1 MAQEVNNQQTSPNNL
16 IELHD
21 INRIFGIGEAES
33 YALQNFYLQ
42 VKPGEFIMIMGS
54 SGCGKTTLL
63 NILGFL
69 DRPTSGQYFLNQT
82 PTSHFSS
89 RRLAKLRSQKI
100 GIIFQEYNLI
110 PTLTVLENVA
120 LPLIYAGVS
129 HTKAIIKASET
140 LKNFDLQ
147 TKEYYYP
154 YQLSGGQKQRV
165 AIARALV
172 ANPEIILAD
181 EPTGSLDTKSSET
194 VMQELHRVHQAGN
207 TIIMVTHNPALTKYA
222 TRVLHM
228 IDGSIDRDFK
238 FVADHN
244 LPERIDIHFNSK
256 TSRPEAPQ
264 VINTEAPRVT
274 KPETP
279 RVTKPEIPRVAPE
292 PKLEIPRPKITR
304 SPPLILLNQ
313 NSFRILQKNL
323 SINPSLTI
331 LVPFLNFQILL
342 KSQPLLQSRNT
353 SLLLKLKPNQLSL
366 QFLKM
371 NQKRLNAFPKL
382 LLLLR
387 SSVINLIPPSNLILI
402 LTKNLSLTLKNLL
415 KRKVTNN
422 VIVASHKLR
431 HRPLFFEAPK
441 ITYISHLSW
450 YRHRYR

>member
-21 INRIFGIGEAES
+21 INRVFGIGEAES

-42 VKPGEFIMIMGS
+42 VKPGEFIMIMGP

-69 DRPTSGQYFLNQT
+69 DHPTSGQYFLNQT

-181 EPTGSLDTKSSET
+181 EPTGSLDTKSSEA

-256 TSRPEAPQ
+256 TSKPETPQ
-264 VINTEAPRVT
+264 VINAESSRVT

-279 RVTKPEIPRVAPE
+279 RVTKPEISRVAPE
-292 PKLEIPRPKITR
+292 PKLETPRPKITR
-304 SPPLILLNQ
+304 SPESTVNPFEPKFIPNTPEKPFDKPLSYNLGTVSELP
-313 NSFRILQKNL
+313 NSTKKPTPAPVKEYFPPAKTETEPVEPAVSENEPEKIERISQ
-323 SINPSLTI
+323 IATI
-331 LVPFLNFQILL
+331 TPIKRNKSNSALKFNLNFGK
-342 KSQPLLQSRNT
+342 KSAKNNSAK
-353 SLLLKLKPNQLSL
+353 SH
-366 QFLKM
+366 
-371 NQKRLNAFPKL
+371 
-382 LLLLR
+382 
-387 SSVINLIPPSNLILI
+387 
-402 LTKNLSLTLKNLL
+402 TKKSAK
-415 KRKVTNN
+415 KKG
-422 VIVASHKLR
+422 HK
-431 HRPLFFEAPK
+431 
-441 ITYISHLSW
+441 
-450 YRHRYR
+450 

>member
-1 MAQEVNNQQTSPNNL
+1 MTQEVNNQQTSPNNL

-21 INRIFGIGEAES
+21 INRVFGIGEAES

-42 VKPGEFIMIMGS
+42 VKPGEFIMIMGP

-69 DRPTSGQYFLNQT
+69 DHPTSGQYFLNQT

-120 LPLIYAGVS
+120 LPLIYAGAS

-181 EPTGSLDTKSSET
+181 EPTGSLDTKSSEA

-264 VINTEAPRVT
+264 VLNMEAPRIT
-274 KPETP
+274 KQETP
-279 RVTKPEIPRVAPE
+279 RVTKPEIPRIVKPEAPRVAPE
-292 PKLEIPRPKITR
+292 PKSEIPRPKITR
-304 SPPLILLNQ
+304 SSESTVNPFEPKFIPNTPEKPFDKPLSYNLGTVSELPNSTKKPTPAPVKEYFPPAKPETEVIEPEATETLETESEKTERVSQIATITPIKRNKS
-313 NSFRILQKNL
+313 NSAIKFN
-323 SINPSLTI
+323 
-331 LVPFLNFQILL
+331 LNFGK
-342 KSQPLLQSRNT
+342 KSAKN
-353 SLLLKLKPNQLSL
+353 N
-366 QFLKM
+366 
-371 NQKRLNAFPKL
+371 
-382 LLLLR
+382 
-387 SSVINLIPPSNLILI
+387 PPH
-402 LTKNLSLTLKNLL
+402 TK
-415 KRKVTNN
+415 
-422 VIVASHKLR
+422 SHTKKSAKKKG
-431 HRPLFFEAPK
+431 HK
-441 ITYISHLSW
+441 
-450 YRHRYR
+450 

>member
-1 MAQEVNNQQTSPNNL
+1 MTQEVNNQQTSPNNL

-21 INRIFGIGEAES
+21 INRVFGIGEAES

-120 LPLIYAGVS
+120 LPLIYAGIS

-140 LKNFDLQ
+140 LKNFELQ

-256 TSRPEAPQ
+256 TPKPETTQVIKSEAPLS
-264 VINTEAPRVT
+264 IKPEAPRVT
-274 KPETP
+274 KSEAP
-279 RVTKPEIPRVAPE
+279 RIAPE
-292 PKLEIPRPKITR
+292 PKLETPRPKITR
-304 SPPLILLNQ
+304 SPESN
-313 NSFRILQKNL
+313 
-323 SINPSLTI
+323 INPFEPKFIPNTPEKSSNKPLSYNLGTVSELPTSTKKPASAPVKEYFPPAKPETEVVEPETAKTTEAEPEKTERVSQIATI
-331 LVPFLNFQILL
+331 TPIKRNKSNSTLKFNLNFGK
-342 KSQPLLQSRNT
+342 KSAKNNSAR
-353 SLLLKLKPNQLSL
+353 
-366 QFLKM
+366 
-371 NQKRLNAFPKL
+371 
-382 LLLLR
+382 
-387 SSVINLIPPSNLILI
+387 
-402 LTKNLSLTLKNLL
+402 TK
-415 KRKVTNN
+415 
-422 VIVASHKLR
+422 SHTKKSAKKKG
-431 HRPLFFEAPK
+431 HK
-441 ITYISHLSW
+441 
-450 YRHRYR
+450 

>member
-21 INRIFGIGEAES
+21 INRVFGIGEAES

-42 VKPGEFIMIMGS
+42 VKPGEFIMIMGP

-69 DRPTSGQYFLNQT
+69 DHPTSGQYFLNQT
-82 PTSHFSS
+82 PTSHFSN

-120 LPLIYAGVS
+120 LPLIYAGIS

-181 EPTGSLDTKSSET
+181 EPTGSLDTKSSEA

-244 LPERIDIHFNSK
+244 LPERIDIHFNPK
-256 TSRPEAPQ
+256 TSKPETTQ
-264 VINTEAPRVT
+264 VIDVESPRVTRTEAPRVT
-274 KPETP
+274 KSETP
-279 RVTKPEIPRVAPE
+279 RVVPE
-292 PKLEIPRPKITR
+292 PKLEAPRPKITR
-304 SPPLILLNQ
+304 SPEPNVNPFEPKFIPNTPEKSSNKPLSYNLGTVSELPTSTKKPAPAPVKEYFPPVKPQTETAKPEITEIKSEKTERVSQIATVTPIKHNKS
-313 NSFRILQKNL
+313 NSA
-323 SINPSLTI
+323 
-331 LVPFLNFQILL
+331 L
-342 KSQPLLQSRNT
+342 K
-353 SLLLKLKPNQLSL
+353 
-366 QFLKM
+366 F
-371 NQKRLNAFPKL
+371 
-382 LLLLR
+382 
-387 SSVINLIPPSNLILI
+387 
-402 LTKNLSLTLKNLL
+402 NLSLSKKSAKNNSSRT
-415 KRKVTNN
+415 K
-422 VIVASHKLR
+422 SHTKKSAKKKG
-431 HRPLFFEAPK
+431 HK
-441 ITYISHLSW
+441 
-450 YRHRYR
+450 

>member
-1 MAQEVNNQQTSPNNL
+1 MTQEVNNQQTSPNNL

-21 INRIFGIGEAES
+21 INRVFGIGEAES

-89 RRLAKLRSQKI
+89 SRLAKLRSQKI

-256 TSRPEAPQ
+256 TPKPETTQVIKSEAPLSIKPE
-264 VINTEAPRVT
+264 VPRVT
-274 KPETP
+274 KSEAP
-279 RVTKPEIPRVAPE
+279 RIAPA
-292 PKLEIPRPKITR
+292 PKLEAPRPKITR
-304 SPPLILLNQ
+304 SPEPNVNPFEPKFIPNTPEKSSNKPLSYNLGTVSELPTSTKKPAPTPVKEYFPPVKPETETAEPEITEIKPEKAEHVSQIATVTPIKHNKS
-313 NSFRILQKNL
+313 NSA
-323 SINPSLTI
+323 
-331 LVPFLNFQILL
+331 L
-342 KSQPLLQSRNT
+342 K
-353 SLLLKLKPNQLSL
+353 
-366 QFLKM
+366 F
-371 NQKRLNAFPKL
+371 
-382 LLLLR
+382 
-387 SSVINLIPPSNLILI
+387 
-402 LTKNLSLTLKNLL
+402 NLSLSKKSAKNNSART
-415 KRKVTNN
+415 K
-422 VIVASHKLR
+422 SHTKKSAKKKG
-431 HRPLFFEAPK
+431 HK
-441 ITYISHLSW
+441 
-450 YRHRYR
+450 

>member
-21 INRIFGIGEAES
+21 INRVFGIGEAES

-42 VKPGEFIMIMGS
+42 VKPGEFIMIMGP

-69 DRPTSGQYFLNQT
+69 DHPTSGQYFLNQT

-181 EPTGSLDTKSSET
+181 EPTGSLDTKSSEA

-256 TSRPEAPQ
+256 TSKPETPQ
-264 VINTEAPRVT
+264 VIDAESSRVT

-292 PKLEIPRPKITR
+292 PKPEIPRPKITR
-304 SPPLILLNQ
+304 SPESTVNPFEPKFIPNTPEKPFDKPLSYNLGTVSELP
-313 NSFRILQKNL
+313 NSTKKPTPAPVKEYFPPAKPETEVIEPEATETLETESEKTERVSQIA
-323 SINPSLTI
+323 TI
-331 LVPFLNFQILL
+331 TPIKRNKSNSALKFNLNFGK
-342 KSQPLLQSRNT
+342 KSAKNNS
-353 SLLLKLKPNQLSL
+353 
-366 QFLKM
+366 
-371 NQKRLNAFPKL
+371 AH
-382 LLLLR
+382 
-387 SSVINLIPPSNLILI
+387 
-402 LTKNLSLTLKNLL
+402 TK
-415 KRKVTNN
+415 
-422 VIVASHKLR
+422 SHTKKSAKKKG
-431 HRPLFFEAPK
+431 HK
-441 ITYISHLSW
+441 
-450 YRHRYR
+450 

>member
-21 INRIFGIGEAES
+21 INRVFGIGEAES

-181 EPTGSLDTKSSET
+181 EPTGSLDTKSSEA

-256 TSRPEAPQ
+256 TPKPETTQVIKSEAPLSIKPE
-264 VINTEAPRVT
+264 VPRVT
-274 KPETP
+274 KSEAP
-279 RVTKPEIPRVAPE
+279 RIAPE
-292 PKLEIPRPKITR
+292 PKLETPRPKITR
-304 SPPLILLNQ
+304 SPESN
-313 NSFRILQKNL
+313 
-323 SINPSLTI
+323 INPFEPKFIPNTPEKSSNKPLSYNLGTVSELPTSTKKPASAPVKEYFPPAKPETEVVEPETAKTTEAEPEKTERVSQIATI
-331 LVPFLNFQILL
+331 TPIKRNKSNSTLKFNLNFGK
-342 KSQPLLQSRNT
+342 KSAKNNSAR
-353 SLLLKLKPNQLSL
+353 
-366 QFLKM
+366 
-371 NQKRLNAFPKL
+371 
-382 LLLLR
+382 
-387 SSVINLIPPSNLILI
+387 
-402 LTKNLSLTLKNLL
+402 TK
-415 KRKVTNN
+415 
-422 VIVASHKLR
+422 SHTKKSAKKKG
-431 HRPLFFEAPK
+431 HK
-441 ITYISHLSW
+441 
-450 YRHRYR
+450 

>member
-21 INRIFGIGEAES
+21 INRVFGIGEAES

-42 VKPGEFIMIMGS
+42 VKPGEFIMIMGP

-69 DRPTSGQYFLNQT
+69 DHPTSGQYFLNQT

-89 RRLAKLRSQKI
+89 HRLAKLRSQKI

-181 EPTGSLDTKSSET
+181 EPTGSLDTKSSEA

-244 LPERIDIHFNSK
+244 LPERIDIHFNPKTAKSETTPVSSCSEEIPVTNKSEIPRIIKSETPRITSESKPTSMRPKITRAPEPSANPFEPKFIPNTPEKPTEKSVEKPLSYNLGTVSELPTSSKKPVSTPVKEYFPPVKSK
-256 TSRPEAPQ
+256 TE
-264 VINTEAPRVT
+264 ET

-279 RVTKPEIPRVAPE
+279 KKEAEEVE
-292 PKLEIPRPKITR
+292 PVSQIATITPIKR
-304 SPPLILLNQ
+304 NKS
-313 NSFRILQKNL
+313 NSALKFN
-323 SINPSLTI
+323 
-331 LVPFLNFQILL
+331 LNFNK
-342 KSQPLLQSRNT
+342 KSKSH
-353 SLLLKLKPNQLSL
+353 
-366 QFLKM
+366 
-371 NQKRLNAFPKL
+371 
-382 LLLLR
+382 
-387 SSVINLIPPSNLILI
+387 
-402 LTKNLSLTLKNLL
+402 TKKSTK
-415 KRKVTNN
+415 KKG
-422 VIVASHKLR
+422 HK
-431 HRPLFFEAPK
+431 
-441 ITYISHLSW
+441 
-450 YRHRYR
+450 

>member
-21 INRIFGIGEAES
+21 INRVFGIGEAES

-120 LPLIYAGVS
+120 LPLVYAGIS

-181 EPTGSLDTKSSET
+181 EPTGSLDTKSSEI

-256 TSRPEAPQ
+256 TPKPETTQVIKSEAPLPIKPE
-264 VINTEAPRVT
+264 VPRVT
-274 KPETP
+274 KSETP
-279 RVTKPEIPRVAPE
+279 RIAPE
-292 PKLEIPRPKITR
+292 PKLEAPRSKITR
-304 SPPLILLNQ
+304 SPEPNVNPFEPKFIPNTPEKSSNKPLSYNLGTVSELP
-313 NSFRILQKNL
+313 NSTKKPASTPAKEYFPPVKPEAETTKPEASEVEPEKAERV
-323 SINPSLTI
+323 S
-331 LVPFLNFQILL
+331 QIATVTPIKRNKSNSAL
-342 KSQPLLQSRNT
+342 K
-353 SLLLKLKPNQLSL
+353 
-366 QFLKM
+366 F
-371 NQKRLNAFPKL
+371 
-382 LLLLR
+382 
-387 SSVINLIPPSNLILI
+387 
-402 LTKNLSLTLKNLL
+402 NLSLSKKSAKNNSTRT
-415 KRKVTNN
+415 K
-422 VIVASHKLR
+422 SHAKKSAKKKG
-431 HRPLFFEAPK
+431 HK
-441 ITYISHLSW
+441 
-450 YRHRYR
+450 

>member
-21 INRIFGIGEAES
+21 INRVFGIGEAES

-42 VKPGEFIMIMGS
+42 VKPGEFIMIMGP

-69 DRPTSGQYFLNQT
+69 DHPTSGQYFLNQT

-181 EPTGSLDTKSSET
+181 EPTGSLDTKSSEA

-264 VINTEAPRVT
+264 VVNVEAPRIT
-274 KPETP
+274 KQETP
-279 RVTKPEIPRVAPE
+279 RVTKPEISRVAPE
-292 PKLEIPRPKITR
+292 PKPETPRPKITR
-304 SPPLILLNQ
+304 SPESTVNPFEPKFIPNTPEKPTEKSAEKPLSYNLGTISELP
-313 NSFRILQKNL
+313 NSTKKPTSTPVKEYFPPAKTETEPVEPAVSENEPEKTERVSQIA
-323 SINPSLTI
+323 TI
-331 LVPFLNFQILL
+331 TPIKRNKSNSALKFNLNFGK
-342 KSQPLLQSRNT
+342 KST
-353 SLLLKLKPNQLSL
+353 K
-366 QFLKM
+366 
-371 NQKRLNAFPKL
+371 
-382 LLLLR
+382 
-387 SSVINLIPPSNLILI
+387 INSAH
-402 LTKNLSLTLKNLL
+402 TK
-415 KRKVTNN
+415 
-422 VIVASHKLR
+422 SHTKKSAKKKG
-431 HRPLFFEAPK
+431 HK
-441 ITYISHLSW
+441 
-450 YRHRYR
+450 

>member
-21 INRIFGIGEAES
+21 INRVFGIGEAES

-120 LPLIYAGVS
+120 LPLVYAGIS

-181 EPTGSLDTKSSET
+181 EPTGSLDTKSSEA

-207 TIIMVTHNPALTKYA
+207 TVIMVTHNPALTKYA

-244 LPERIDIHFNSK
+244 LPERIDIHFNFK
-256 TSRPEAPQ
+256 TPKPETTQVIKSEAPLSIKPE
-264 VINTEAPRVT
+264 VPRVT
-274 KPETP
+274 KSETP
-279 RVTKPEIPRVAPE
+279 HVAPE
-292 PKLEIPRPKITR
+292 PKLEAPRSKITR
-304 SPPLILLNQ
+304 SPEPNVNLFEPKFIPNTPEKSSNKPLSYNLGTVSELPTSAKKPAPTPAKEYFPPTKSETEAVKPETTEASEAEPKKTERVSQIATITPIKRNKS
-313 NSFRILQKNL
+313 NSA
-323 SINPSLTI
+323 
-331 LVPFLNFQILL
+331 L
-342 KSQPLLQSRNT
+342 K
-353 SLLLKLKPNQLSL
+353 
-366 QFLKM
+366 F
-371 NQKRLNAFPKL
+371 
-382 LLLLR
+382 
-387 SSVINLIPPSNLILI
+387 
-402 LTKNLSLTLKNLL
+402 NLSLSKKSAKNNSAHT
-415 KRKVTNN
+415 K
-422 VIVASHKLR
+422 SHAKKSAKKKG
-431 HRPLFFEAPK
+431 HK
-441 ITYISHLSW
+441 
-450 YRHRYR
+450 

>member
-21 INRIFGIGEAES
+21 INRVFGIGEAES

-42 VKPGEFIMIMGS
+42 VKPGEFIMIMGP

-69 DRPTSGQYFLNQT
+69 DHPTSGQYFLNQT

-181 EPTGSLDTKSSET
+181 EPTGSLDTKSSEA

-256 TSRPEAPQ
+256 TSKPEAPQ
-264 VINTEAPRVT
+264 IINADAPRITKPEAPRVT
-274 KPETP
+274 KSETSH
-279 RVTKPEIPRVAPE
+279 VIKPEAPRVAPE
-292 PKLEIPRPKITR
+292 PKPETPRPKITR
-304 SPPLILLNQ
+304 SPESTVNPFEPKFIPNTPEKPFDKPLSYNLGTVSELPNSTKKPTPAPVKEYFPPAKPETEVIEPEATEILETESEKTERVSQ
-313 NSFRILQKNL
+313 IATITPIKRDKSNSALKFN
-323 SINPSLTI
+323 
-331 LVPFLNFQILL
+331 LNFGK
-342 KSQPLLQSRNT
+342 KSAKNNS
-353 SLLLKLKPNQLSL
+353 
-366 QFLKM
+366 
-371 NQKRLNAFPKL
+371 AH
-382 LLLLR
+382 
-387 SSVINLIPPSNLILI
+387 
-402 LTKNLSLTLKNLL
+402 TK
-415 KRKVTNN
+415 
-422 VIVASHKLR
+422 SHTKKSAKKKG
-431 HRPLFFEAPK
+431 HK
-441 ITYISHLSW
+441 
-450 YRHRYR
+450 

>member
-21 INRIFGIGEAES
+21 INRVFGIGEAES

-42 VKPGEFIMIMGS
+42 VKPGEFIMIMGP

-69 DRPTSGQYFLNQT
+69 DHPTSGQYFLNQT

-120 LPLIYAGVS
+120 LPLIYAGAS

-181 EPTGSLDTKSSET
+181 EPTGSLDTKSSEA

-264 VINTEAPRVT
+264 VLNMEAPRIT
-274 KPETP
+274 KQETP
-279 RVTKPEIPRVAPE
+279 RVTKPEIPRIVKPEAPRVAPE
-292 PKLEIPRPKITR
+292 PKSETPRPKITR
-304 SPPLILLNQ
+304 SPESTVNPFEPKFIPNTPEKPTEKSAEKPLSYNLGTVSELP
-313 NSFRILQKNL
+313 NSVKKPVSTPVKEYFPPAKSETEATEPETTETSEAESEKTERVSQIA
-323 SINPSLTI
+323 TI
-331 LVPFLNFQILL
+331 TPIKRSKSNSALKFNLNFGK
-342 KSQPLLQSRNT
+342 KSAKNNSAK
-353 SLLLKLKPNQLSL
+353 SH
-366 QFLKM
+366 
-371 NQKRLNAFPKL
+371 
-382 LLLLR
+382 
-387 SSVINLIPPSNLILI
+387 
-402 LTKNLSLTLKNLL
+402 TKKSAK
-415 KRKVTNN
+415 KKG
-422 VIVASHKLR
+422 HK
-431 HRPLFFEAPK
+431 
-441 ITYISHLSW
+441 
-450 YRHRYR
+450 

>member
-21 INRIFGIGEAES
+21 INRVFGIGEAES

-42 VKPGEFIMIMGS
+42 VKPGEFIMIMGP

-69 DRPTSGQYFLNQT
+69 DYPTSGQYFLNQT

-181 EPTGSLDTKSSET
+181 EPTGSLDTKSSEA

-279 RVTKPEIPRVAPE
+279 RVTKPEIPRVVPE
-292 PKLEIPRPKITR
+292 PKPEIPRPKITR
-304 SPPLILLNQ
+304 SPESTVNPFEPKFIPNTPEKPFDKPLSYNLGTVSELP
-313 NSFRILQKNL
+313 NSTKKPTPAPVKEYFPPAKTETEPVEPAVSENEPEKTERVSQIA
-323 SINPSLTI
+323 TI
-331 LVPFLNFQILL
+331 TPIKRNKSNSALKFNLNFGK
-342 KSQPLLQSRNT
+342 KSAKNNS
-353 SLLLKLKPNQLSL
+353 
-366 QFLKM
+366 
-371 NQKRLNAFPKL
+371 AH
-382 LLLLR
+382 
-387 SSVINLIPPSNLILI
+387 
-402 LTKNLSLTLKNLL
+402 TK
-415 KRKVTNN
+415 
-422 VIVASHKLR
+422 SHTKKSAKKKG
-431 HRPLFFEAPK
+431 HK
-441 ITYISHLSW
+441 
-450 YRHRYR
+450 

>member
-21 INRIFGIGEAES
+21 INRVFGIGEAES

-42 VKPGEFIMIMGS
+42 VKPGEFIMIMGP

-69 DRPTSGQYFLNQT
+69 DHPTSGQYFLNQT

-110 PTLTVLENVA
+110 PTLMVLENVA

-181 EPTGSLDTKSSET
+181 EPTGSLDTKSSEA

-256 TSRPEAPQ
+256 TSKPEAPQ

-292 PKLEIPRPKITR
+292 PKPEIPRPKITR
-304 SPPLILLNQ
+304 SPESTVNPFEPKFIPNTPEKPFDKPLSYNLGTVSELPNSTKKPTPAPVKEYFPPAKPETEVIEPEATEILETESEKTERVSQ
-313 NSFRILQKNL
+313 IATITPIKRDKSNSALKFN
-323 SINPSLTI
+323 
-331 LVPFLNFQILL
+331 LNFGK
-342 KSQPLLQSRNT
+342 KSAKN
-353 SLLLKLKPNQLSL
+353 N
-366 QFLKM
+366 
-371 NQKRLNAFPKL
+371 
-382 LLLLR
+382 
-387 SSVINLIPPSNLILI
+387 SVH
-402 LTKNLSLTLKNLL
+402 TK
-415 KRKVTNN
+415 
-422 VIVASHKLR
+422 SHTKKSAKKKG
-431 HRPLFFEAPK
+431 HK
-441 ITYISHLSW
+441 
-450 YRHRYR
+450 

>member
-21 INRIFGIGEAES
+21 INRVFGIGEAES

-181 EPTGSLDTKSSET
+181 EPTGSLDTKSSEI

-256 TSRPEAPQ
+256 TPKPETTQVIKSEAPLS
-264 VINTEAPRVT
+264 IKPEAPRVT
-274 KPETP
+274 KSEAP
-279 RVTKPEIPRVAPE
+279 RIAPE
-292 PKLEIPRPKITR
+292 PKLETTRPKITR
-304 SPPLILLNQ
+304 SPESN
-313 NSFRILQKNL
+313 
-323 SINPSLTI
+323 
-331 LVPFLNFQILL
+331 
-342 KSQPLLQSRNT
+342 
-353 SLLLKLKPNQLSL
+353 
-366 QFLKM
+366 
-371 NQKRLNAFPKL
+371 
-382 LLLLR
+382 
-387 SSVINLIPPSNLILI
+387 INLFEPKFIPNTPEKSSNKPLSYNLGTVSELPTSAKKPAPTPAKEYFPPVKPQTETAEPEITEIKPEKAEHVSQIATITPIKRNKSNSAL
-402 LTKNLSLTLKNLL
+402 KFNLSLSKKSAKNNSTRT
-415 KRKVTNN
+415 K
-422 VIVASHKLR
+422 SHAKKSAKKKG
-431 HRPLFFEAPK
+431 HK
-441 ITYISHLSW
+441 
-450 YRHRYR
+450 

>member
-21 INRIFGIGEAES
+21 INRVFGIGEAES

-42 VKPGEFIMIMGS
+42 VKPGEFIMIMGP

-69 DRPTSGQYFLNQT
+69 DHPTSGQYFLNQT

-181 EPTGSLDTKSSET
+181 EPTGSLDTKSSEA

-244 LPERIDIHFNSK
+244 LPERIDIHFNPK
-256 TSRPEAPQ
+256 TAKSETTSVSSRSEENPVTAKSEIPR
-264 VINTEAPRVT
+264 INKSEIPRII

-279 RVTKPEIPRVAPE
+279 RVTPESKSTLTRPKLTHTSESSVNPFEPKFIPNTPEKPFDKPLSYNLGTVSELPNSTKKPTPAPVKEYFPPAKPETEVIEPEATETLETESEKTERVSQIATIIPIKRN
-292 PKLEIPRPKITR
+292 K
-304 SPPLILLNQ
+304 S
-313 NSFRILQKNL
+313 NSAIKFN
-323 SINPSLTI
+323 
-331 LVPFLNFQILL
+331 LNFGK
-342 KSQPLLQSRNT
+342 KSAKN
-353 SLLLKLKPNQLSL
+353 N
-366 QFLKM
+366 
-371 NQKRLNAFPKL
+371 
-382 LLLLR
+382 
-387 SSVINLIPPSNLILI
+387 PPH
-402 LTKNLSLTLKNLL
+402 TK
-415 KRKVTNN
+415 
-422 VIVASHKLR
+422 SHTKKSAKKKG
-431 HRPLFFEAPK
+431 HK
-441 ITYISHLSW
+441 
-450 YRHRYR
+450 

>member
-21 INRIFGIGEAES
+21 INRVFGIGEAES

-42 VKPGEFIMIMGS
+42 VKPGEFIMIMGP

-69 DRPTSGQYFLNQT
+69 DHPTSGQYFLNQT

-181 EPTGSLDTKSSET
+181 EPTGSLDTKSSEA

-207 TIIMVTHNPALTKYA
+207 TIIMVTHNPGLTKYA

-292 PKLEIPRPKITR
+292 PKPEIPRPKITR
-304 SPPLILLNQ
+304 SPESTVNPFEPKFIPNTPEKPFDKPLSYNLGTVSELP
-313 NSFRILQKNL
+313 NSTKKPTPAPVKEYFPPAKTETEPVEPAVSENEPEKTERVSQIA
-323 SINPSLTI
+323 TI
-331 LVPFLNFQILL
+331 TPIKRNKSNSALKFNLNFGK
-342 KSQPLLQSRNT
+342 KSAKNNS
-353 SLLLKLKPNQLSL
+353 
-366 QFLKM
+366 
-371 NQKRLNAFPKL
+371 AH
-382 LLLLR
+382 
-387 SSVINLIPPSNLILI
+387 
-402 LTKNLSLTLKNLL
+402 TK
-415 KRKVTNN
+415 
-422 VIVASHKLR
+422 SHTKKSAKKKG
-431 HRPLFFEAPK
+431 HK
-441 ITYISHLSW
+441 
-450 YRHRYR
+450 

>member
-42 VKPGEFIMIMGS
+42 VKPGEFIMIMGP

-69 DRPTSGQYFLNQT
+69 DHPTSGQYFLNQT

-120 LPLIYAGVS
+120 LPLIYAGAS

-181 EPTGSLDTKSSET
+181 EPTGSLDTKSSEA

-244 LPERIDIHFNSK
+244 LPERIDIHFNPK
-256 TSRPEAPQ
+256 TAKSETTSVSSRSEENPVTAKSEIPR
-264 VINTEAPRVT
+264 INKSEIPRII

-279 RVTKPEIPRVAPE
+279 RVTPESKSTLTRPKLTHTSESSVNPFEPKFIPNTPEKPFDKPLSYNLGTVSELPNSTKKPTPAPVKEYFPPAKPETEVIEPEATETLETESEKTERVSQIAT
-292 PKLEIPRPKITR
+292 ITPIKR
-304 SPPLILLNQ
+304 NKS
-313 NSFRILQKNL
+313 NSAIKFN
-323 SINPSLTI
+323 
-331 LVPFLNFQILL
+331 LNFGK
-342 KSQPLLQSRNT
+342 KSAKN
-353 SLLLKLKPNQLSL
+353 N
-366 QFLKM
+366 
-371 NQKRLNAFPKL
+371 
-382 LLLLR
+382 
-387 SSVINLIPPSNLILI
+387 PPH
-402 LTKNLSLTLKNLL
+402 TK
-415 KRKVTNN
+415 
-422 VIVASHKLR
+422 SHTKKSAKKKG
-431 HRPLFFEAPK
+431 HK
-441 ITYISHLSW
+441 
-450 YRHRYR
+450 

>member
-21 INRIFGIGEAES
+21 INRVFGIGEAES

-42 VKPGEFIMIMGS
+42 VKPGEFIMIMGP

-69 DRPTSGQYFLNQT
+69 DHPTSGQYFLNQT

-181 EPTGSLDTKSSET
+181 EPTGSLDTKSSEA

-256 TSRPEAPQ
+256 TSKPETPQ
-264 VINTEAPRVT
+264 VINAESFRVT

-279 RVTKPEIPRVAPE
+279 RVTKPEISRVAPE
-292 PKLEIPRPKITR
+292 PKLETPRPKITR
-304 SPPLILLNQ
+304 SPESTVNPFEPKFIPNTPEKPFDKPLSYNLGTVSELP
-313 NSFRILQKNL
+313 NSTKKPTPAPVKEYFPPAKPETEVIEPEATETLETESEKTERVSQIA
-323 SINPSLTI
+323 TI
-331 LVPFLNFQILL
+331 TPIKRNKSNSALKFNLNFGK
-342 KSQPLLQSRNT
+342 KSAKNNS
-353 SLLLKLKPNQLSL
+353 
-366 QFLKM
+366 
-371 NQKRLNAFPKL
+371 AH
-382 LLLLR
+382 
-387 SSVINLIPPSNLILI
+387 
-402 LTKNLSLTLKNLL
+402 TK
-415 KRKVTNN
+415 
-422 VIVASHKLR
+422 SHTKKSAKKKG
-431 HRPLFFEAPK
+431 HK
-441 ITYISHLSW
+441 
-450 YRHRYR
+450 

>member
-21 INRIFGIGEAES
+21 INRVFGIGEAES

-256 TSRPEAPQ
+256 TPKPETTQVIKSEAPLSIKPE
-264 VINTEAPRVT
+264 VPRVT
-274 KPETP
+274 KSEAP
-279 RVTKPEIPRVAPE
+279 RIAPE
-292 PKLEIPRPKITR
+292 PKLETPRPKITR
-304 SPPLILLNQ
+304 SPESN
-313 NSFRILQKNL
+313 
-323 SINPSLTI
+323 INPFEPKFIPNTPEKSSNKPLSYNLGTVSELPTSTKKPAPTPVKEYFPPVKPETETAEPEI
-331 LVPFLNFQILL
+331 TEIKPEKTEHVSQIATVTPIKRNKSNSAL
-342 KSQPLLQSRNT
+342 K
-353 SLLLKLKPNQLSL
+353 
-366 QFLKM
+366 F
-371 NQKRLNAFPKL
+371 
-382 LLLLR
+382 
-387 SSVINLIPPSNLILI
+387 
-402 LTKNLSLTLKNLL
+402 NLSLSKKSAKNNSSRT
-415 KRKVTNN
+415 K
-422 VIVASHKLR
+422 SHTKKSAKKKG
-431 HRPLFFEAPK
+431 HK
-441 ITYISHLSW
+441 
-450 YRHRYR
+450 

>member
-1 MAQEVNNQQTSPNNL
+1 MTQEVNNQQTSPNNL

-181 EPTGSLDTKSSET
+181 EPTGSLDTKSSEI

-256 TSRPEAPQ
+256 TPKPETTQVVKSEAPLSIKPE
-264 VINTEAPRVT
+264 VPRVT
-274 KPETP
+274 KSETP
-279 RVTKPEIPRVAPE
+279 RIAPE
-292 PKLEIPRPKITR
+292 PKLEDPRPKITR
-304 SPPLILLNQ
+304 SPEPNVNPFEPKFIPNTPEKSSNKPLSYNLGTVSELPTSTKKPAPTPVKEYFPPVKPETETAEPEITEIKPKKTERVSQIATVTPIKHNKS
-313 NSFRILQKNL
+313 NSA
-323 SINPSLTI
+323 
-331 LVPFLNFQILL
+331 L
-342 KSQPLLQSRNT
+342 K
-353 SLLLKLKPNQLSL
+353 
-366 QFLKM
+366 F
-371 NQKRLNAFPKL
+371 
-382 LLLLR
+382 
-387 SSVINLIPPSNLILI
+387 
-402 LTKNLSLTLKNLL
+402 NLSLSKKSAKNNSAHT
-415 KRKVTNN
+415 K
-422 VIVASHKLR
+422 SHTKKSAKKKG
-431 HRPLFFEAPK
+431 HK
-441 ITYISHLSW
+441 
-450 YRHRYR
+450 

>member
-21 INRIFGIGEAES
+21 INRVFGIGEAES

-42 VKPGEFIMIMGS
+42 VKPGEFIMIMGP

-69 DRPTSGQYFLNQT
+69 DHPTSGQYFLNQT

-181 EPTGSLDTKSSET
+181 EPTGSLDTKSSEA

-264 VINTEAPRVT
+264 VVNVEAPRIT
-274 KPETP
+274 KQETP
-279 RVTKPEIPRVAPE
+279 RVAKPEIPRVAPE
-292 PKLEIPRPKITR
+292 PKPETPRPKITR
-304 SPPLILLNQ
+304 SPESTVNPFEPKFIPNTPEKPFDKPLSYNLGTVSELP
-313 NSFRILQKNL
+313 NSTKKPTPAPVKEYFPPAKTETEPVEPAVSENEPEKTERVSQIA
-323 SINPSLTI
+323 TI
-331 LVPFLNFQILL
+331 TPIKRNKSNSALKFNLNFGK
-342 KSQPLLQSRNT
+342 KSAKNNSAK
-353 SLLLKLKPNQLSL
+353 SH
-366 QFLKM
+366 
-371 NQKRLNAFPKL
+371 
-382 LLLLR
+382 
-387 SSVINLIPPSNLILI
+387 
-402 LTKNLSLTLKNLL
+402 TKKSAK
-415 KRKVTNN
+415 KKG
-422 VIVASHKLR
+422 HK
-431 HRPLFFEAPK
+431 
-441 ITYISHLSW
+441 
-450 YRHRYR
+450 

>member
-181 EPTGSLDTKSSET
+181 EPTGSLDTKSSEA

-256 TSRPEAPQ
+256 TPKPETTQ
-264 VINTEAPRVT
+264 VVKSETPLSIKPEVPRVT
-274 KPETP
+274 KSEAP
-279 RVTKPEIPRVAPE
+279 RIAPE
-292 PKLEIPRPKITR
+292 PKLETPRPKITR
-304 SPPLILLNQ
+304 SPESN
-313 NSFRILQKNL
+313 
-323 SINPSLTI
+323 INPFEPKFIPNTPEKSSNKPLSYNLGTVSELPTSTKKPAPTPVKEYFPPVKPETETAEPEI
-331 LVPFLNFQILL
+331 TEIKPEKTEHVSQIATVTPIKHNKSNSAL
-342 KSQPLLQSRNT
+342 K
-353 SLLLKLKPNQLSL
+353 
-366 QFLKM
+366 F
-371 NQKRLNAFPKL
+371 
-382 LLLLR
+382 
-387 SSVINLIPPSNLILI
+387 
-402 LTKNLSLTLKNLL
+402 NLSLSKKSAKNNSART
-415 KRKVTNN
+415 K
-422 VIVASHKLR
+422 SHTKKSAKKKG
-431 HRPLFFEAPK
+431 HK
-441 ITYISHLSW
+441 
-450 YRHRYR
+450 

>member
-21 INRIFGIGEAES
+21 INRVFGIGEAES

-42 VKPGEFIMIMGS
+42 VKPGEFIMIMGP

-69 DRPTSGQYFLNQT
+69 DHPTSGQYFLNQT

-181 EPTGSLDTKSSET
+181 EPTGSLDTKSSEA

-264 VINTEAPRVT
+264 VINTESPRVT

-292 PKLEIPRPKITR
+292 PKPEIPRPKITR
-304 SPPLILLNQ
+304 SPESTVNPFEPKFIPNTPEKPTEKSAEKPLFYNLGTISELP
-313 NSFRILQKNL
+313 NSTKKPTSTPVKEYFPPAKTETEPVEPAVSENEPEKTERVSQIA
-323 SINPSLTI
+323 TI
-331 LVPFLNFQILL
+331 TPIKRNKSNSALKFNLNFGK
-342 KSQPLLQSRNT
+342 KSAKNNSAK
-353 SLLLKLKPNQLSL
+353 SH
-366 QFLKM
+366 
-371 NQKRLNAFPKL
+371 
-382 LLLLR
+382 
-387 SSVINLIPPSNLILI
+387 
-402 LTKNLSLTLKNLL
+402 TKKSAK
-415 KRKVTNN
+415 KKG
-422 VIVASHKLR
+422 HK
-431 HRPLFFEAPK
+431 
-441 ITYISHLSW
+441 
-450 YRHRYR
+450 

>member
-21 INRIFGIGEAES
+21 INRVFGIGEAES

-42 VKPGEFIMIMGS
+42 VKPGEFIMIMGP

-69 DRPTSGQYFLNQT
+69 DHPTSGQYFLNQT

-120 LPLIYAGVS
+120 LPLIYAGVN

-181 EPTGSLDTKSSET
+181 EPTGSLDTKSSEA

-256 TSRPEAPQ
+256 TSKPETPQ
-264 VINTEAPRVT
+264 VINAESSRVT

-279 RVTKPEIPRVAPE
+279 RVTKPEISRVAPE
-292 PKLEIPRPKITR
+292 PKLETPRPKITR
-304 SPPLILLNQ
+304 SPESTVNPFEPKFIPNTPEKPFDKPLSYNLGTVSELP
-313 NSFRILQKNL
+313 NSTKKPTPAPVKEYFPPAKPETEVIEPEATETLETESEKTERVSQIA
-323 SINPSLTI
+323 TI
-331 LVPFLNFQILL
+331 TPIKRNKSNSALKFNLNFGK
-342 KSQPLLQSRNT
+342 KSAKNNS
-353 SLLLKLKPNQLSL
+353 
-366 QFLKM
+366 
-371 NQKRLNAFPKL
+371 AH
-382 LLLLR
+382 
-387 SSVINLIPPSNLILI
+387 
-402 LTKNLSLTLKNLL
+402 TK
-415 KRKVTNN
+415 
-422 VIVASHKLR
+422 SHTKKSAKKKG
-431 HRPLFFEAPK
+431 HK
-441 ITYISHLSW
+441 
-450 YRHRYR
+450 

>member
-21 INRIFGIGEAES
+21 INRVFGIGEAES

-42 VKPGEFIMIMGS
+42 VKPGEFIMIMGP

-69 DRPTSGQYFLNQT
+69 DHPTSGQYFLNQT

-181 EPTGSLDTKSSET
+181 EPTGSLDTKSSEA

-256 TSRPEAPQ
+256 TSKPEAPQ
-264 VINTEAPRVT
+264 IINADAPRIT
-274 KPETP
+274 KPEAP

-292 PKLEIPRPKITR
+292 PKPEIPRPKITR
-304 SPPLILLNQ
+304 SPESTVNPFEPKFIPNTPEKPFDKPLSYNLGTVSELP
-313 NSFRILQKNL
+313 NSTKKPTPAPVKEYFPPAKPETEVIEPEATETLETESEKTERVSQIA
-323 SINPSLTI
+323 TI
-331 LVPFLNFQILL
+331 TPIKRNKSNSALKFNLNFGK
-342 KSQPLLQSRNT
+342 KSAKNNS
-353 SLLLKLKPNQLSL
+353 
-366 QFLKM
+366 
-371 NQKRLNAFPKL
+371 AH
-382 LLLLR
+382 
-387 SSVINLIPPSNLILI
+387 
-402 LTKNLSLTLKNLL
+402 TK
-415 KRKVTNN
+415 
-422 VIVASHKLR
+422 SHTKKSAKKKG
-431 HRPLFFEAPK
+431 HK
-441 ITYISHLSW
+441 
-450 YRHRYR
+450 

>member
-21 INRIFGIGEAES
+21 INRVFGIGEAES

-42 VKPGEFIMIMGS
+42 VKPGEFIMIMGP

-69 DRPTSGQYFLNQT
+69 DHPTSGQYFLNQT

-181 EPTGSLDTKSSET
+181 EPTGSLDTKSSEA

-256 TSRPEAPQ
+256 TPKPETTQVIKSEAPLSIKPE
-264 VINTEAPRVT
+264 VPRVT
-274 KPETP
+274 KSEAPRIAPEPP
-279 RVTKPEIPRVAPE
+279 RVTKSEAPRIAPE
-292 PKLEIPRPKITR
+292 PKLETPRPKITR
-304 SPPLILLNQ
+304 NPEPN
-313 NSFRILQKNL
+313 
-323 SINPSLTI
+323 INPFEPKFIPNTPEKSSNKPLSYNLGTVSELPTSTKKPAPTPAKEYFPPVKPQTETAEPEI
-331 LVPFLNFQILL
+331 TEIKPEKAERVSQIATVTPIKRNKSNSAL
-342 KSQPLLQSRNT
+342 K
-353 SLLLKLKPNQLSL
+353 
-366 QFLKM
+366 F
-371 NQKRLNAFPKL
+371 
-382 LLLLR
+382 
-387 SSVINLIPPSNLILI
+387 
-402 LTKNLSLTLKNLL
+402 NLSLSKKSTKNNSAHT
-415 KRKVTNN
+415 K
-422 VIVASHKLR
+422 SHTKKSAKKKG
-431 HRPLFFEAPK
+431 HK
-441 ITYISHLSW
+441 
-450 YRHRYR
+450 

>member
-1 MAQEVNNQQTSPNNL
+1 MTQEVNNQQTSPNNL

-21 INRIFGIGEAES
+21 INRVFGISEAES

-181 EPTGSLDTKSSET
+181 EPTGSLDTKSSEI

-256 TSRPEAPQ
+256 TPKPETTQVIKSEAPLSIKPE
-264 VINTEAPRVT
+264 VPRVT
-274 KPETP
+274 KSEAP
-279 RVTKPEIPRVAPE
+279 RIAPE
-292 PKLEIPRPKITR
+292 PKLETPRPKITR
-304 SPPLILLNQ
+304 SPESN
-313 NSFRILQKNL
+313 
-323 SINPSLTI
+323 INPFEPKFIPNTPEKSSNKPLSYNLGTVSELPTSTKKPAPTPVKEYFPPVKPETETAEPEITEIKPEKTEHVSQIATI
-331 LVPFLNFQILL
+331 TPIKRNKSNSAL
-342 KSQPLLQSRNT
+342 K
-353 SLLLKLKPNQLSL
+353 
-366 QFLKM
+366 F
-371 NQKRLNAFPKL
+371 
-382 LLLLR
+382 
-387 SSVINLIPPSNLILI
+387 
-402 LTKNLSLTLKNLL
+402 NLSLSKKSAKNNSARA
-415 KRKVTNN
+415 K
-422 VIVASHKLR
+422 SHTKKSAKKKG
-431 HRPLFFEAPK
+431 HK
-441 ITYISHLSW
+441 
-450 YRHRYR
+450 

>member
-1 MAQEVNNQQTSPNNL
+1 MVQEVNNQQTSPNNL

-21 INRIFGIGEAES
+21 INRVFGIGEAES

-42 VKPGEFIMIMGS
+42 VKPGEFIMIMGP

-69 DRPTSGQYFLNQT
+69 DHPTSGQYFLNQT

-181 EPTGSLDTKSSET
+181 EPTGSLDTKSSEA

-256 TSRPEAPQ
+256 TSKPEAPQ

-279 RVTKPEIPRVAPE
+279 RVTKPEIPRIVKPEAPRVTPE
-292 PKLEIPRPKITR
+292 PKPETPRPKITR
-304 SPPLILLNQ
+304 SPESTVNPFEPKFIPNTPEKPFDKPLSYNLGTVSELP
-313 NSFRILQKNL
+313 NSTKKSASTPVKEYFPPVKTETEPVEPAVSENEPEKTERVSQIA
-323 SINPSLTI
+323 TI
-331 LVPFLNFQILL
+331 TPIKRNKSNSALKFNLNFGK
-342 KSQPLLQSRNT
+342 KSAKNNSAK
-353 SLLLKLKPNQLSL
+353 SH
-366 QFLKM
+366 
-371 NQKRLNAFPKL
+371 
-382 LLLLR
+382 
-387 SSVINLIPPSNLILI
+387 
-402 LTKNLSLTLKNLL
+402 TKKSAK
-415 KRKVTNN
+415 KKG
-422 VIVASHKLR
+422 HK
-431 HRPLFFEAPK
+431 
-441 ITYISHLSW
+441 
-450 YRHRYR
+450 

>member
-21 INRIFGIGEAES
+21 INRVFGIGEAES

-42 VKPGEFIMIMGS
+42 VKPGEFIMIMGP

-69 DRPTSGQYFLNQT
+69 DHPTSGQYFLNQT

-181 EPTGSLDTKSSET
+181 EPTGSLDTKSSEA

-264 VINTEAPRVT
+264 VVNVEAPRIT
-274 KPETP
+274 KQETP
-279 RVTKPEIPRVAPE
+279 RVAKPEIPRVAPE
-292 PKLEIPRPKITR
+292 PKPETPRPKITR
-304 SPPLILLNQ
+304 SPESTVNPFEPKFIPNTPEKPFDKPLSYNLGTVSELP
-313 NSFRILQKNL
+313 NSTKKPTPAPVKEYFPPAKTETEPVEPAVSENEPEKTERVSQIT
-323 SINPSLTI
+323 TI
-331 LVPFLNFQILL
+331 TPIKRNKSNSTLKFNLNFGK
-342 KSQPLLQSRNT
+342 KS
-353 SLLLKLKPNQLSL
+353 
-366 QFLKM
+366 
-371 NQKRLNAFPKL
+371 
-382 LLLLR
+382 
-387 SSVINLIPPSNLILI
+387 
-402 LTKNLSLTLKNLL
+402 TKNNSAHTK
-415 KRKVTNN
+415 
-422 VIVASHKLR
+422 SHTKKSAKKKG
-431 HRPLFFEAPK
+431 HK
-441 ITYISHLSW
+441 
-450 YRHRYR
+450 

>member
-21 INRIFGIGEAES
+21 INRVFGIGEAES

-42 VKPGEFIMIMGS
+42 VKPGEFIMIMGP

-69 DRPTSGQYFLNQT
+69 DHPTSGQYFLNQT

-181 EPTGSLDTKSSET
+181 EPTGSLDTKSSEA

-256 TSRPEAPQ
+256 TSKPEAPQ

-274 KPETP
+274 KLETP
-279 RVTKPEIPRVAPE
+279 RVTKPEIPRVVKPEAPRVAPE
-292 PKLEIPRPKITR
+292 PKSETPRPKITR
-304 SPPLILLNQ
+304 SPESTVNPFEPKFIPNTPEKPSDKPLSYNLGTVSELP
-313 NSFRILQKNL
+313 NSTKKSASTPVKEYFPPVKTETEPVKLEVSENEPEKTERVSQIA
-323 SINPSLTI
+323 TI
-331 LVPFLNFQILL
+331 TPIKRNKSNSALKFNLNFGK
-342 KSQPLLQSRNT
+342 KSAKNNS
-353 SLLLKLKPNQLSL
+353 
-366 QFLKM
+366 
-371 NQKRLNAFPKL
+371 AH
-382 LLLLR
+382 
-387 SSVINLIPPSNLILI
+387 
-402 LTKNLSLTLKNLL
+402 TK
-415 KRKVTNN
+415 
-422 VIVASHKLR
+422 SHTKKSAKKKG
-431 HRPLFFEAPK
+431 HK
-441 ITYISHLSW
+441 
-450 YRHRYR
+450 

>member
-21 INRIFGIGEAES
+21 INRVFGIGEAES

-42 VKPGEFIMIMGS
+42 VKPGEFIMIMGP

-69 DRPTSGQYFLNQT
+69 DHPTSGQYFLNQT

-181 EPTGSLDTKSSET
+181 EPTGSLDTKSSEA

-244 LPERIDIHFNSK
+244 IPERIDIHFNSK
-256 TSRPEAPQ
+256 TSKPETPQ
-264 VINTEAPRVT
+264 VINAESSRVT

-279 RVTKPEIPRVAPE
+279 RVTKPEISRVAPE
-292 PKLEIPRPKITR
+292 PKLETPRPKITR
-304 SPPLILLNQ
+304 SPESTVNPFEPKFIPNTPEKPTEKSAEKPLSYNLGTVSELP
-313 NSFRILQKNL
+313 NSTKKPTPAPVKEYFPPAKPETEVIEPEATETLETESEKTERVSQIA
-323 SINPSLTI
+323 TI
-331 LVPFLNFQILL
+331 TPIKRNKSNSALKFNLNFGK
-342 KSQPLLQSRNT
+342 KSAKNNSAK
-353 SLLLKLKPNQLSL
+353 SH
-366 QFLKM
+366 
-371 NQKRLNAFPKL
+371 
-382 LLLLR
+382 
-387 SSVINLIPPSNLILI
+387 
-402 LTKNLSLTLKNLL
+402 TKKSAK
-415 KRKVTNN
+415 KKG
-422 VIVASHKLR
+422 HK
-431 HRPLFFEAPK
+431 
-441 ITYISHLSW
+441 
-450 YRHRYR
+450 

>member
-1 MAQEVNNQQTSPNNL
+1 MVQEVNNQQTSPNNL

-21 INRIFGIGEAES
+21 INRVFGIGEAES

-42 VKPGEFIMIMGS
+42 VKPGEFIMIMGP

-69 DRPTSGQYFLNQT
+69 DHPTSGQYFLNQT

-181 EPTGSLDTKSSET
+181 EPTGSLDTKSSEA

-222 TRVLHM
+222 TRVLHI

-264 VINTEAPRVT
+264 VVNVEAPRIT
-274 KPETP
+274 KQETP
-279 RVTKPEIPRVAPE
+279 RVAKPEIPRVAPE
-292 PKLEIPRPKITR
+292 PKPETPRPKITR
-304 SPPLILLNQ
+304 SPESTVNPFEPKFIPNTPEKPFDKPLSYNLGTVSELPNSTKKPTPAPVKEYFPPAKPETEVIEPEATEILETESEKTERVSQ
-313 NSFRILQKNL
+313 IATITPIKRDKSNSALKFN
-323 SINPSLTI
+323 
-331 LVPFLNFQILL
+331 LNFGK
-342 KSQPLLQSRNT
+342 KSAKN
-353 SLLLKLKPNQLSL
+353 N
-366 QFLKM
+366 
-371 NQKRLNAFPKL
+371 
-382 LLLLR
+382 
-387 SSVINLIPPSNLILI
+387 SVH
-402 LTKNLSLTLKNLL
+402 TK
-415 KRKVTNN
+415 
-422 VIVASHKLR
+422 SHTKKSAKKKG
-431 HRPLFFEAPK
+431 HK
-441 ITYISHLSW
+441 
-450 YRHRYR
+450 

>member
-181 EPTGSLDTKSSET
+181 EPTGSLDTKSSKT

-244 LPERIDIHFNSK
+244 LPERIDIHFNPK
-256 TSRPEAPQ
+256 TSKPEAPQ
-264 VINTEAPRVT
+264 VIKSEAPLSIKPEPPRVT
-274 KPETP
+274 KSEAP
-279 RVTKPEIPRVAPE
+279 RIAPE
-292 PKLEIPRPKITR
+292 PKLEAPRPKITR
-304 SPPLILLNQ
+304 SPEPNVNPFEPKFIPNTPEKSSNKPLSYNLGTVSELPTSTKKPAPTPVKEYFPPIKPETETAEPEITKNKPEKTEHVSQ
-313 NSFRILQKNL
+313 IATVTPIKHNKSNSA
-323 SINPSLTI
+323 
-331 LVPFLNFQILL
+331 L
-342 KSQPLLQSRNT
+342 K
-353 SLLLKLKPNQLSL
+353 
-366 QFLKM
+366 F
-371 NQKRLNAFPKL
+371 
-382 LLLLR
+382 
-387 SSVINLIPPSNLILI
+387 
-402 LTKNLSLTLKNLL
+402 NLSLSKKSAKNNSTRT
-415 KRKVTNN
+415 K
-422 VIVASHKLR
+422 SHTKKSAKKKG
-431 HRPLFFEAPK
+431 HK
-441 ITYISHLSW
+441 
-450 YRHRYR
+450 

>member
-1 MAQEVNNQQTSPNNL
+1 MVQEVNNQQTSPNNL

-21 INRIFGIGEAES
+21 INRVFGIGEAES

-42 VKPGEFIMIMGS
+42 VKPGEFIMIMGP

-69 DRPTSGQYFLNQT
+69 DHPTSGQYFLNQT

-165 AIARALV
+165 AIARGLV

-181 EPTGSLDTKSSET
+181 EPTGSLDTKSSEA

-264 VINTEAPRVT
+264 VVNVEAPRIT
-274 KPETP
+274 KQETP
-279 RVTKPEIPRVAPE
+279 RVAKPEIPRVAPE
-292 PKLEIPRPKITR
+292 PKPETPRPKITR
-304 SPPLILLNQ
+304 SPESTVNPFEPKFIPNTPEKPFDKPLSYNLGTVSELPNSTKKPTPAPVKEYFPPAKPETEVIEPEATEILETESEKTERVSQ
-313 NSFRILQKNL
+313 IATITPIKRDKSNSALKFN
-323 SINPSLTI
+323 
-331 LVPFLNFQILL
+331 LNFGK
-342 KSQPLLQSRNT
+342 KSAKKN
-353 SLLLKLKPNQLSL
+353 
-366 QFLKM
+366 
-371 NQKRLNAFPKL
+371 
-382 LLLLR
+382 
-387 SSVINLIPPSNLILI
+387 SVH
-402 LTKNLSLTLKNLL
+402 TK
-415 KRKVTNN
+415 
-422 VIVASHKLR
+422 SHTKKSAKKKG
-431 HRPLFFEAPK
+431 HK
-441 ITYISHLSW
+441 
-450 YRHRYR
+450 

>member
-1 MAQEVNNQQTSPNNL
+1 MTQEVNNQQTSPNNL

-292 PKLEIPRPKITR
+292 PKPEIPRPKITR
-304 SPPLILLNQ
+304 SPESTVNPFEPKFIPNTPEKPTEKSAEKPLSYNLGTVSELP
-313 NSFRILQKNL
+313 NSTKKPTPAPVKEYFPPAKPETEVIEPEATETLETESEKTERVSQIA
-323 SINPSLTI
+323 TI
-331 LVPFLNFQILL
+331 TPIKRNKSNSALKFNLNFGK
-342 KSQPLLQSRNT
+342 KSAKNNSAK
-353 SLLLKLKPNQLSL
+353 SH
-366 QFLKM
+366 
-371 NQKRLNAFPKL
+371 
-382 LLLLR
+382 
-387 SSVINLIPPSNLILI
+387 
-402 LTKNLSLTLKNLL
+402 TKKSTK
-415 KRKVTNN
+415 KKG
-422 VIVASHKLR
+422 HK
-431 HRPLFFEAPK
+431 
-441 ITYISHLSW
+441 
-450 YRHRYR
+450 

>member
-21 INRIFGIGEAES
+21 INRVFGIGEAES

-42 VKPGEFIMIMGS
+42 VKPGEFIMIMGP

-69 DRPTSGQYFLNQT
+69 DHPTSGQYFLNQT

-129 HTKAIIKASET
+129 HTKAIVKASET

-181 EPTGSLDTKSSET
+181 EPTGSLDTKSSEA

-256 TSRPEAPQ
+256 TSKPEAPQ
-264 VINTEAPRVT
+264 IINADAPRITKPEAPRVT
-274 KPETP
+274 KSETSH
-279 RVTKPEIPRVAPE
+279 VIKPEAPRVAPE
-292 PKLEIPRPKITR
+292 PKPEIPRPKITR
-304 SPPLILLNQ
+304 SPESTVNPFEPKFIPNTPEKPTEKSVEKPLSYNLGTVSELP
-313 NSFRILQKNL
+313 NSTKKPTLTPVKEYFPPAKPETEATEPETTETSEAESEKIERISQ
-323 SINPSLTI
+323 IATI
-331 LVPFLNFQILL
+331 TPIKRNKSNSALKFNLNFGK
-342 KSQPLLQSRNT
+342 KSAKNNSAK
-353 SLLLKLKPNQLSL
+353 SH
-366 QFLKM
+366 
-371 NQKRLNAFPKL
+371 
-382 LLLLR
+382 
-387 SSVINLIPPSNLILI
+387 
-402 LTKNLSLTLKNLL
+402 TKKSAK
-415 KRKVTNN
+415 KKG
-422 VIVASHKLR
+422 HK
-431 HRPLFFEAPK
+431 
-441 ITYISHLSW
+441 
-450 YRHRYR
+450 

>member
-21 INRIFGIGEAES
+21 INRVFGIGEAES

-42 VKPGEFIMIMGS
+42 VKPGEFIMIMGP

-69 DRPTSGQYFLNQT
+69 DHPTSGQYFLNQT

-120 LPLIYAGVS
+120 LPLTYAGVS

-172 ANPEIILAD
+172 TNPEIILAD
-181 EPTGSLDTKSSET
+181 EPTGSLDTKSSEA

-264 VINTEAPRVT
+264 VLNMEAPRIT
-274 KPETP
+274 KQETP

-292 PKLEIPRPKITR
+292 PKPEIPRPKITR
-304 SPPLILLNQ
+304 SPESTVNPFEPKFIPNTPEKPFDKPLSYNLGTVSELP
-313 NSFRILQKNL
+313 NSTKKPTPAPVKEYFPPAKPETEVIEPEATETLETESEKTERVSQIA
-323 SINPSLTI
+323 TI
-331 LVPFLNFQILL
+331 TPIKRNKSNSTLKFNLNFGK
-342 KSQPLLQSRNT
+342 KSAKNNSAHT
-353 SLLLKLKPNQLSL
+353 KSHTKKSA
-366 QFLKM
+366 K
-371 NQKRLNAFPKL
+371 KE
-382 LLLLR
+382 R
-387 SSVINLIPPSNLILI
+387 S
-402 LTKNLSLTLKNLL
+402 
-415 KRKVTNN
+415 
-422 VIVASHKLR
+422 
-431 HRPLFFEAPK
+431 
-441 ITYISHLSW
+441 
-450 YRHRYR
+450 

>member
-21 INRIFGIGEAES
+21 INRVFGIGEAES

-42 VKPGEFIMIMGS
+42 VKPGEFIMIMGP

-69 DRPTSGQYFLNQT
+69 DHPTSGQYFLNQT

-181 EPTGSLDTKSSET
+181 EPTGSLDTKSSEA

-279 RVTKPEIPRVAPE
+279 RVTKPEISRVAPE
-292 PKLEIPRPKITR
+292 PKLETPRPKITR
-304 SPPLILLNQ
+304 SPESAVNPFEPKFIPNTPEKPSDKPLSYNLGTISELP
-313 NSFRILQKNL
+313 NSIKKPVSTPVKEYFPPAKSETEVVEPETTEASETEPEKTERVSQIA
-323 SINPSLTI
+323 TI
-331 LVPFLNFQILL
+331 TPIKRNKSNSALKFNLNFNK
-342 KSQPLLQSRNT
+342 KSKSH
-353 SLLLKLKPNQLSL
+353 
-366 QFLKM
+366 
-371 NQKRLNAFPKL
+371 
-382 LLLLR
+382 
-387 SSVINLIPPSNLILI
+387 
-402 LTKNLSLTLKNLL
+402 TKKSAK
-415 KRKVTNN
+415 KKG
-422 VIVASHKLR
+422 HK
-431 HRPLFFEAPK
+431 
-441 ITYISHLSW
+441 
-450 YRHRYR
+450 